1 MTKKIIS
8 AILALCIVFAAA
20 IPSFAASGSN
30 KLRFDKNG
38 EFRILHICDL
48 QDDYPIEKE
57 TVTFVNYIIDKNQP
71 HIVVLGGDNCIS
83 SKENKEKA
91 IKEICDIF
99 VAKKV
104 YFTLVFGNH
113 DDEQGVDKDTLL
125 KYYQKHGGKYCL
137 AYDDDKSLHGAAI
150 HNLPVL
156 ASDSN
161 EIKFNLWMFDTNTY
175 VYDENDPE
183 KRLGYDNVREDQIEW
198 YKEKSK
204 QLEKKAG
211 RKVNS
216 IAFQHMVPPEVYD
229 AMFPTFFFDLS
240 PVTETYNNGKHYPVI
255 FPNTS
260 AFKGHIYEPPSP
272 GVYNHGHYDA
282 MVERGDVLGV
292 FVGHDHENSYETEH
306 KGIMIVNTPSNTYHS
321 YSTEL
326 NKGARLIT
334 VNEEDTSTFTTEVL
348 EVNGYALRDGDFA
361 EAMGINRFA
370 AGFYCVAANLLLLL
384 KNLSAPVAWLIFW

>member
-1 MTKKIIS
+1 MARKTLS
-8 AILALCIVFAAA
+8 LFLALCFVLAAA
-20 IPSFAASGSN
+20 IPCFASS
-30 KLRFDKNG
+30 KSTPLRFDENG
-38 EFRILHICDL
+38 EFRILHLCDF

-57 TVTFVNYIIDKNQP
+57 TVTYTNYVIDKYQP
-71 HIVVLGGDNCIS
+71 HIVVLGGDNCVA
-83 SKENKEKA
+83 SKETKEAA

-99 VAKKV
+99 VAKKT

-125 KYYQKHGGKYCL
+125 KYYQKFGGKYCL
-137 AYDDDKSLHGAAI
+137 AYDDDTSLHGAAI
-150 HNLPVL
+150 HNLTVR

-175 VYDENDPE
+175 VYDENDPS

-198 YKEKSK
+198 YKEKSA
-204 QLEKKAG
+204 QLEKETG

-229 AMFPTFFFDLS
+229 AMFPTFPFDLS

-260 AFKGHIYEPPSP
+260 TFKGHIYEPPSP
-272 GVYNHGHYDA
+272 GVYNHGHYSA

-306 KGIMIVNTPSNTYHS
+306 KGIKIINTPGITYNA
-321 YSTEL
+321 YSSEFI
-326 NKGARLIT
+326 KGGRLIT
-334 VNEEDTSTFTTEVL
+334 VNEEDTTEFTSEVL
-348 EVNGYALRDGDFA
+348 AVNDIAMKDGDFA
-361 EAMGINRFA
+361 KAMEINRFA
-370 AGFYCVAANLLLLL
+370 AGFFSIFGDFLLLL
-384 KNLSAPVAWLIFW
+384 KNLSAPVAWLIF